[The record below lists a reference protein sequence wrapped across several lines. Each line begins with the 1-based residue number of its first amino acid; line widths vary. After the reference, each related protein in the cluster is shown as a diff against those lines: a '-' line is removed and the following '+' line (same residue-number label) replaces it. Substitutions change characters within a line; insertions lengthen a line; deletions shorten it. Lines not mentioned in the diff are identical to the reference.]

1 MFNNKKFSLILPAY
15 NEEVHIKKNIESF
28 INTKIFDEVIV
39 VDNNSTDNT
48 KDEIRKTPAR
58 YIKETKQG
66 YG

>member
-39 VDNNSTDNT
+39 VDNNSTDNAEKEIKKTDT
-48 KDEIRKTPAR
+48 K
-58 YIKETKQG
+58 YILEK
-66 YG
+66 